1 MATTVAWIMGTM
13 AVIEQPTSHREELG
27 LVVERANQ
35 EFAIAAV
42 LVTIGAPVVAY
53 LSGIASLMFYVHVVL
68 GAFWFGL
75 DFFFKFVLGPSLDAA
90 PDEAA
95 GAVNYQ
101 LIPKL
106 AVVAEPLSIGVIGSG
121 IGLAHVLGYWADPS
135 IWLWGALGVGI
146 LMLVN
151 GFGPLHF
158 ATTKMVVELSKD
170 EPDGERLDA
179 LFGKAMQWGLL
190 QTVFMLAIVVM
201 MVGLRGLL

>member
-1 MATTVAWIMGTM
+1 M
-13 AVIEQPTSHREELG
+13 AVIDQPTSHREELG

-35 EFAIAAV
+35 QFAFAAV
-42 LVTIGAPVVAY
+42 LVTIGAPEVAY
-53 LSGIASLMFYVHVVL
+53 LSGIASLMFYVHVAL

-90 PDEAA
+90 PEEAA

-121 IGLAHVLGYWADPS
+121 IGLAHMLEYWATPS
-135 IWLWGALGVGI
+135 IWLWGALVIGI
-146 LMLVN
+146 LMLLN

-158 ATTKMVVELSKD
+158 ATTKMVVELDKD
-170 EPDGERLDA
+170 NPDSERLDA
-179 LFGKAMQWGLL
+179 LFGTALQWGLL
-190 QTVFMLAIVVM
+190 QTVFMIAIIVM
-201 MVGLRGLL
+201 MVGLRGLI